1 MILLTNPGERMM
13 DPDFGVGLQEFLHE
27 QNTASLVGRISARI
41 QSQVEEYMSF
51 IEVQETYVGPDVNSL
66 NPSDNV
72 LAISI
77 KYSIIP
83 ISEDDVLSITLSDFG
98 LRQYYKLRMSVK
110 GYTVYKNIKETNFQE
125 EISESDILKA
135 MTMHEIINEL
145 SGDSDE

>member
-1 MILLTNPGERMM
+1 MSRGLAAKFPLMISEEYGPYDLHTDIRTMVQQNLKMILLTNPGERMM

-27 QNTASLVGRISARI
+27 PNTASLVGRISARI
-41 QSQVEEYMSF
+41 QSQVEEYMDF
-51 IEVQETYVGPDVNSL
+51 IEIQETYVGPDVNSL

-98 LRQYYKLRMSVK
+98 L
-110 GYTVYKNIKETNFQE
+110 
-125 EISESDILKA
+125 
-135 MTMHEIINEL
+135 
-145 SGDSDE
+145 

>member
-1 MILLTNPGERMM
+1 MSRGLAAKFPLMISEEYGPYDLHTDIKSMVQQNLKMILLTNPGERMM
-13 DPDFGVGLQEFLHE
+13 DADFGVGLQEFLHE

-98 LRQYYKLRMSVK
+98 L
-110 GYTVYKNIKETNFQE
+110 
-125 EISESDILKA
+125 
-135 MTMHEIINEL
+135 
-145 SGDSDE
+145 

>member
-1 MILLTNPGERMM
+1 MSRGLAAKFPLMISEEYGPYDLHTDIRTMVQHNLKMILLTNPGERMM

-27 QNTASLVGRISARI
+27 PNTASLVGRISARI
-41 QSQVEEYMSF
+41 QSQVEEYMDF
-51 IEVQETYVGPDVNSL
+51 VEIQETYVGPDVNSL

-98 LRQYYKLRMSVK
+98 L
-110 GYTVYKNIKETNFQE
+110 
-125 EISESDILKA
+125 
-135 MTMHEIINEL
+135 
-145 SGDSDE
+145 

>member
-1 MILLTNPGERMM
+1 MSRGLAAKFPLMISEEYGPYDLHTDIRTMVQQNLKMILLTNPGERMM

-27 QNTASLVGRISARI
+27 PNTASLVGRISARI
-41 QSQVEEYMSF
+41 QSQVEEYMDF
-51 IEVQETYVGPDVNSL
+51 VEIQETYVGPDVNSL

-98 LRQYYKLRMSVK
+98 L
-110 GYTVYKNIKETNFQE
+110 
-125 EISESDILKA
+125 
-135 MTMHEIINEL
+135 
-145 SGDSDE
+145 